1 MMERSLTCINCPL
14 GCTVTVVMEGEEIR
28 EVRGN
33 TCARGEKYARQEV
46 IAPVRMVTSTVP
58 VKGGAAKTVPVKTLQ
73 PIPKELVMECAR
85 ALKQVTV
92 QAPVCLGDTVI
103 EFAGVPIVAV
113 VSHEWSYETVR
124 KR

>member
-1 MMERSLTCINCPL
+1 MTERNLTCINCPL
-14 GCTVTVVMEGEEIR
+14 GCTVTVVMDGEEIR

-73 PIPKELVMECAR
+73 PVPKALVMDCAR
-85 ALKQVTV
+85 ALKQITV
-92 QAPVCLGDTVI
+92 QAPVRLGDVVAV
-103 EFAGVPIVAV
+103 FSGVEIVATKNV
-113 VSHEWSYETVR
+113 DC
-124 KR
+124 